1 MAHSN
6 KDQYTKEASYQQQQQ
21 QPKKKKNHT
30 KRPNTAW
37 KWNTIKLHYI
47 NQQHL
52 ESSSNSLSE
61 REKPKCLSMVSFFLF
76 KKLSLVYPV
85 HSFIGLNMLS
95 HIILLFLLILVCL
108 QCYIWGIC
116 VCANFIRDL
125 KCSISVFVLFYL
137 MGCIIVF
144 TSIEILFFY

>member
-6 KDQYTKEASYQQQQQ
+6 KNQHTKEASYQQQQQ

-76 KKLSLVYPV
+76 KKFCLFC
-85 HSFIGLNMLS
+85 SFFHWIKYVS

-108 QCYIWGIC
+108 QCYMWGIC
-116 VCANFIRDL
+116 ICANFIRDL

-137 MGCIIVF
+137 QA
-144 TSIEILFFY
+144 